1 MNADPATAIEISDHR
16 ACAVA
21 LFNYTWTL
29 LEKTGRA
36 PEESDEMV
44 RAAYASRWHWGVAGE
59 AIEKDGDRAWLA
71 ENLSEL

>member
-29 LEKTGRA
+29 LEKTGRT
-36 PEESDEMV
+36 
-44 RAAYASRWHWGVAGE
+44 
-59 AIEKDGDRAWLA
+59 DRK
-71 ENLSEL
+71 SVV